1 MNYGL
6 RQQMADFYGL
16 SRHSNPHI
24 NTILSALQ
32 YAISS
37 GRADE
42 LAGVAKE
49 WMGSEDETVELTIEY
64 VPTVEY
70 VPIKRE

>member
-1 MNYGL
+1 
-6 RQQMADFYGL
+6 MADFYGL

-37 GRADE
+37 GRTDE
-42 LAGVAKE
+42 FAQMARG

-64 VPTVEY
+64 VPTVEI
-70 VPIKRE
+70 VPITTNGD